1 MRLAR
6 PVALLAFASLLVA
19 CRTTVATVNQRPA
32 KYYQETVTLRGQ
44 VMRMQNLPGETLL
57 EIADARGA
65 RILVQVKGG
74 FEHATGDWI
83 EVKGIL
89 VPEARVGDQLVYDV
103 VVAEDVDD
111 ASAPWFRNLF

>member
-6 PVALLAFASLLVA
+6 LLVVAAAASLLAGCRVSVA
-19 CRTTVATVNQRPA
+19 DVNQRPA

-44 VMRMQNLPGETLL
+44 VMRIQSLPGETLL

-65 RILVQVKGG
+65 RIIVQVKGP
-74 FEHATGDWI
+74 FDHATGDWI
-83 EVKGIL
+83 KVHGIL
-89 VPEARVGDQLVYDV
+89 VPEARVGDQVLYDV
-103 VVAEDVDD
+103 VVAEDVGG